1 MDNSEAGFQGVTV
14 ELTNASGVVI
24 GTTTTAADGSY
35 SFVGLPAGTYT
46 VKVSDPNGV
55 LAGAETTFERT
66 ELGLASSY
74 NGQETVTLGPTTGN
88 VNFGFYRGNI
98 QVTRAVIASFVAR
111 DVAGSMALEWVTA
124 SEIGTVGF
132 YLKRW
137 EEGEGKYVD
146 VNARLIR
153 SLVTSPQGGVYRY
166 LDRDVV
172 PGEPYR
178 YQLVE
183 VEASGRRLTYGPYDV
198 DTRTETAAV
207 DADADADAIADTAAA
222 DATLLD
228 QGDTRTP
235 RHRRLPEGRRARLR
249 AVRARTAQRSNAS
262 AAKISVAQDGL
273 YYVSLEELQAQGG
286 VSAPVNSGR
295 SPTP

>member
-1 MDNSEAGFQGVTV
+1 M
-14 ELTNASGVVI
+14 
-24 GTTTTAADGSY
+24 
-35 SFVGLPAGTYT
+35 
-46 VKVSDPNGV
+46 
-55 LAGAETTFERT
+55 
-66 ELGLASSY
+66 
-74 NGQETVTLGPTTGN
+74 
-88 VNFGFYRGNI
+88 
-98 QVTRAVIASFVAR
+98 TRAVIASFVAR
-111 DVAGSMALEWVTA
+111 DVAGSMALEWVTV
-124 SEIGTVGF
+124 SEVGTVGF

-146 VNARLIR
+146 VNERLIR

-178 YQLVE
+178 YLLVE

-198 DTRTETAAV
+198 DTRTETTAAV

-228 QGDTRTP
+228 QGDSRTP
-235 RHRRLPEGRRARLR
+235 RHRRLARGPACPDFGPFERARPS
-249 AVRARTAQRSNAS
+249 ARSAS
-262 AAKISVAQDGL
+262 AAKISVAENGL

-286 VSAPVNSGR
+286 VSAPVQRSESYALTNRGTSVAFTLSSDQKGILFYGR
-295 SPTP
+295 APESNVEAANVYRVSKGSQAPDA